1 MNTPNLYAIVL
12 YLIKLNDN
20 RFQGKTNVHKNLYM
34 IQQMTSGINFPFRFR
49 PHFYGPFS
57 GDISSAL
64 DLLGNSGLLSVS
76 QIDYGVR
83 DDFEVRQ
90 YVYELT
96 ETGQKVA
103 EEIGEEY
110 DEFVRVFDEQF
121 SKLKNTGYHEN
132 TKVLSTAAKVKYI
145 LSSEKSR
152 LTKDTI
158 REKGKQLGWEIQPRD
173 LSASVKLL
181 IDTGLATIS
190 K

>member
-1 MNTPNLYAIVL
+1 MNTPNLYEIIL
-12 YLIKLNDN
+12 CLLKLNG
-20 RFQGKTNVHKNLYM
+20 RPFRGKTNVHKNLYM
-34 IQQMTSGINFPFRFR
+34 LKLMTPKVVFPFRFK

-57 GDISSAL
+57 GDISAAL
-64 DLLGNSGLLSVS
+64 DILGNSGLLSVS
-76 QIDYGVR
+76 QIDFGVR

-90 YVYELT
+90 YVYKLT
-96 ETGQKVA
+96 KSGEQVA
-103 EEIGEEY
+103 EKVGAEY
-110 DEFVRVFDEQF
+110 GEFVRVFDEQF
-121 SKLKNTGYHEN
+121 AKLKNTGYHEN